1 MQLVGV
7 RELKNR
13 LTHYLDAARNGDN
26 VVVTDRGKPVA
37 ILHRLDDI
45 EENAGAEERLAALA
59 ATGQI
64 SLPKRKGPFSEIIR
78 SRVFE
83 GVPVSE
89 SLIKDRR

>member
-13 LTHYLDAARNGDN
+13 LTFYLDAAKNGDN

-59 ATGQI
+59 AQGMVT
-64 SLPKRKGPFSEIIR
+64 LPKRKGPFREITR
-78 SRVFE
+78 SRVLE
-83 GVPVSE
+83 GEPVSE